1 LNNLLKL
8 PPLSLY
14 IHYPWCLK
22 KCPYCDFNSHEGD
35 IHAGYINALLA
46 DLDNDLKYVQN
57 REIRSIFIGGGTP
70 SLMSVSDASELFD
83 GLRKRLSLAKNIEI
97 TLEANPGT
105 FEVEKFDQYREAGIN
120 RLSIG
125 VQSFNNDQ
133 LKFLGRIH
141 SGEEATQAISE
152 AIKVGF
158 DNINIDL
165 MYGLKSQT
173 IEFCMEDLM
182 NAINLSPSHISFYQ
196 LTLEPNTLFAK
207 YPPKLPLEKKIWDM
221 GEKGAALLIENGFRQ
236 YEVSAY
242 GERPSRH
249 NINYWEFGDYI
260 GIGAGA
266 HGKITDMNSKTIFR
280 TLKSKSPNDYLI
292 KFQSN
297 VGDSTIKKIDNVSFE
312 FMLNSLR
319 LKDGFST
326 QLFQSRTGQSIENLS
341 PKLEKAVDLSLLIKD
356 DNWIKPSEKGFN
368 FLNDLQEIFL

>member
-1 LNNLLKL
+1 MLEL

-14 IHYPWCLK
+14 IHYPWCVK
-22 KCPYCDFNSHEGD
+22 KCPYCDFNSHEGEIQTD
-35 IHAGYINALLA
+35 YIKALLK
-46 DLDNDLKYVQN
+46 DLDNELKHLQN
-57 REIRSIFIGGGTP
+57 RKIHSIFIGGGTP

-83 GLRKRLSLAKNIEI
+83 GLKKRLSLTKSIEI

-105 FEVEKFDQYREAGIN
+105 FEVEKFAQFREAGIN

-125 VQSFNNDQ
+125 VQSFNNNQ

-152 AIKVGF
+152 AKKVGF

-165 MYGLKSQT
+165 MYGLKAQT
-173 IEFCMEDLM
+173 IELCMEDLM
-182 NAINLSPSHISFYQ
+182 SAINLSPSHISLYQ
-196 LTLEPNTLFAK
+196 LTLEANTLFAK

-242 GERPSRH
+242 GERPSQH

-266 HGKITDMNSKTIFR
+266 HGKITDMNSKNIFR
-280 TLKSKSPNDYLI
+280 TLKPKSPNDYLK
-292 KFQSN
+292 KFQKN
-297 VGDSTIKKIDNVSFE
+297 VEKPTIKNIENVTFE
-312 FMLNSLR
+312 FMLNGLR
-319 LKDGFST
+319 LKQGINT
-326 QLFQSRTGQSIENLS
+326 NLFESRTGKPIEIIGPQIDEAINLG
-341 PKLEKAVDLSLLIKD
+341 LLTKKD
-356 DNWIKPSEKGFN
+356 RQINPSKKGFN
-368 FLNDLQEIFL
+368 FLNNLQEIFL

>member
-1 LNNLLKL
+1 MLEL

-14 IHYPWCLK
+14 IHYPWCVK
-22 KCPYCDFNSHEGD
+22 KCPYCDFNSHEGEIQND
-35 IHAGYINALLA
+35 YIKALLK
-46 DLDNDLKYVQN
+46 DLDNELKYLKN
-57 REIRSIFIGGGTP
+57 RKIHSIFIGGGTP
-70 SLMSVSDASELFD
+70 SLMSVSDISELFD
-83 GLRKRLSLAKNIEI
+83 GLNERLLLSKNIEI

-105 FEVEKFDQYREAGIN
+105 FEVEKFAQFREAGIN

-152 AIKVGF
+152 AKKVGF

-165 MYGLKSQT
+165 MYGLKAQT
-173 IEFCMEDLM
+173 IELCMEDLM
-182 NAINLSPSHISFYQ
+182 SAINLSPSHISFYQ

-221 GEKGAALLIENGFRQ
+221 GEKGAALLIKNGFRQ

-242 GERPSRH
+242 GERPSQH

-280 TLKSKSPNDYLI
+280 TLKPKSPNDYLI

-297 VGDSTIKKIDNVSFE
+297 AGDSNIRKIDNVAFE

-326 QLFQSRTGQSIENLS
+326 QLFESRTGQLIENLS
-341 PKLEKAVDLSLLIKD
+341 PKLEKAINLGLLMND

>member
-1 LNNLLKL
+1 MLEL

-14 IHYPWCLK
+14 IHYPWCVK
-22 KCPYCDFNSHEGD
+22 KCPYCDFNSHEGEIQTD
-35 IHAGYINALLA
+35 YIKALLK
-46 DLDNDLKYVQN
+46 DLDNELKYLQN
-57 REIRSIFIGGGTP
+57 RKIHSIFIGGGTP

-83 GLRKRLSLAKNIEI
+83 GLKKRLSLAKSIEI

-105 FEVEKFDQYREAGIN
+105 FEVEKFAQFREAGIN

-125 VQSFNNDQ
+125 VQSFNNNQ

-152 AIKVGF
+152 AKKVGF

-165 MYGLKSQT
+165 MYGLKDQT
-173 IEFCMEDLM
+173 IELCMEDLM
-182 NAINLSPSHISFYQ
+182 SAINLSPSHISFYQ
-196 LTLEPNTLFAK
+196 LTLEANTLFAK

-242 GERPSRH
+242 GERPSQH

-266 HGKITDMNSKTIFR
+266 HGKITDMNSKSIFR
-280 TLKSKSPNDYLI
+280 TLKPKSPNDYLI

-297 VGDSTIKKIDNVSFE
+297 AGDSNIRKIDNVSFE

-341 PKLEKAVDLSLLIKD
+341 PKLEKALDLGLLIKD

>member
-1 LNNLLKL
+1 LLEL

-14 IHYPWCLK
+14 IHYPWCVK
-22 KCPYCDFNSHEGD
+22 KCPYCDFNSHEGEIQTD
-35 IHAGYINALLA
+35 YIKALLK
-46 DLDNDLKYVQN
+46 DLDNELKYLQN
-57 REIRSIFIGGGTP
+57 RKIHSIFIGGGTP
-70 SLMSVSDASELFD
+70 SLMSVSDILELFD
-83 GLRKRLSLAKNIEI
+83 GLKKRLSLTKSIEI
-97 TLEANPGT
+97 TLEVNPGT
-105 FEVEKFDQYREAGIN
+105 FEVEKFAQFREAGIN

-141 SGEEATQAISE
+141 NGEEATRAISE
-152 AIKVGF
+152 AKKVGF

-173 IEFCMEDLM
+173 IELCMEDLM

-196 LTLEPNTLFAK
+196 LTLEPNTLFSK
-207 YPPKLPLEKKIWDM
+207 FPPKLPLEEKIWEM

-242 GERPSRH
+242 GERSSLH

-266 HGKITDMNSKTIFR
+266 HGKITDMNSKSIFR
-280 TLKSKSPNDYLI
+280 TLKPKSPNDYLI

-297 VGDSTIKKIDNVSFE
+297 ALDSNIKKIDNVAFE

-319 LKDGFST
+319 LKDGFSS
-326 QLFQSRTGQSIENLS
+326 QLFESRTGQAIDNLK
-341 PKLEKAVDLSLLIKD
+341 PKLEKAINLGLLINN